1 MHPLFGAHDPGPHP
15 ERPARYDVV
24 LAAVQASGAD
34 ILEAPAATPEAMARV
49 HPAAHLAWLEE
60 VCSAGGGMLD
70 PDTVVNPFSLDA
82 ALRACGGAV
91 AGVDAVLDG
100 EAGAAFVGGRPPG
113 HHAEAAR
120 VMGFCITNQVAVAAA
135 HARSRG
141 VERVAIVDWDVHHGN
156 GTQAIFWTDPDVL
169 YVSLHQFGWGFFPG
183 TGTAAEQGGDGAAGA
198 TVNVPLAVGAGRGEY
213 LAAFAERALPAVRDH
228 RPQLILVSAGYDAH
242 HADPLGSLRLDEAAF
257 VEMTERLGELG
268 VPQVHVLEGGYDL
281 DALRASVAAV
291 LSALQH

>member
-1 MHPLFGAHDPGPHP
+1 M
-15 ERPARYDVV
+15 
-24 LAAVQASGAD
+24 
-34 ILEAPAATPEAMARV
+34 
-49 HPAAHLAWLEE
+49 
-60 VCSAGGGMLD
+60 
-70 PDTVVNPFSLDA
+70 
-82 ALRACGGAV
+82 
-91 AGVDAVLDG
+91 
-100 EAGAAFVGGRPPG
+100 
-113 HHAEAAR
+113 
-120 VMGFCITNQVAVAAA
+120 AVAAA

-213 LAAFAERALPAVRDH
+213 LAAFAERALPAVRDD